1 MFDGRFVGRGI
12 RQCQLGQHHAEA
24 CSPSQLWP
32 QSWTLI
38 GGSWVVTSGVISRVA
53 INTSPGQSFDI
64 RRIVQ
69 KCHEHVPRRS
79 GEARSPFYVAS
90 VAE

>member
-1 MFDGRFVGRGI
+1 MVGRRGGW
-12 RQCQLGQHHAEA
+12 LVAVVHH
-24 CSPSQLWP
+24 
-32 QSWTLI
+32 
-38 GGSWVVTSGVISRVA
+38 RDK
-53 INTSPGQSFDI
+53 SFDI

-69 KCHEHVPRRS
+69 KYHEHVPRRS